1 MALPNSNAAAVLD
14 WTLEHEGGTFDHRG
28 YVAHLK
34 EGYVLSIHPEWT
46 RVLNLDDVTPTQVS
60 IYFHD
65 YVQDED
71 TYIGTWVNDGKIHF
85 DVVTVVEDFDEAVTL
100 AADHGQDAI
109 WSLEGGCEIFVEDV
123 LDEWN
128 REEEGDDFPEY
139 LEWQDLP
146 WGGDDQFDYSEDL
159 WNEQ

>member
-1 MALPNSNAAAVLD
+1 MGIPSSNAAAVLD
-14 WTLEHEGGTFDHRG
+14 WTLSNGGGTFDHRG

-34 EGYVLSIHPEWT
+34 EGYVLSINPEWT
-46 RVLNLDDVTPTQVS
+46 RVLPVDDVTPTQVTM
-60 IYFHD
+60 YFHD
-65 YVQDED
+65 YVQDEN
-71 TYIGTWVNDGKIHF
+71 TYIGTWVNDGQIHF
-85 DVVTVVEDFDEAVTL
+85 DVVTVVKDFDEAVTL

-109 WSLEGGCEIFVEDV
+109 WSLDEGREIFVEDV
-123 LDEWN
+123 LDAWN